1 MCLIQLRHCIY
12 LIILLGIPLYICN
25 DETYGYITIPLE
37 KDSSLE
43 MDISQLTNIKLEIT
57 GNNNFNVV

>member
-1 MCLIQLRHCIY
+1 MSNWY
-12 LIILLGIPLYICN
+12 ILFCRLGIPLYICN
-25 DETYGYITIPLE
+25 DEIYGFITIPLE

-57 GNNNFNVV
+57 GKD